1 MSKLLGQSLFRVYL
15 DHRPQTPG
23 ECMMIRSLTALLVLL
38 FLSTGIGRAQ
48 EPVYLG
54 SIPSDTIN
62 SLFGTE
68 IVPLGDQNDDG
79 YADIL
84 VWDVRNVA
92 QLYLGAM
99 SPSDA
104 SSLRFTGVYT
114 PRSRLGDLDYNGF
127 TQPWS
132 SASRKVDSRSG
143 ASAFYVDIGFQ
154 RIPSFGDRFEIF
166 NGGPSLDTIPDMWF
180 GVDSLQGWH
189 RMAIQSSDINF
200 NGTSEV
206 ITQDYYPGAASI
218 VFYELGMAVDSVP
231 DLIFGPVASLG
242 SCFLFGENLAVGDFN
257 GDGHQDL
264 AASWRS
270 NSNDVRGVALLYW
283 GGPSFD
289 TLPDLVIRRPGGFV
303 SGSNGF
309 GREVLLCPG
318 DLNGDSWDDLIA
330 SSSLA
335 YDDTL
340 TFVFYGGPGVDSIP
354 DVVIRQPM
362 DVVSAAGDVNNDGYP
377 DVIAS
382 DPVRGFVSLYYGGP
396 DFDSLYDFRIYQSD
410 IPGLHFQFGMHCTGI
425 GDYNGDGIDDFAFSG
440 VNVQSGT
447 VYIYAGF
454 DGSTGNG
461 GGGDVLPVD
470 YELVQNY
477 PNPFNPT
484 TTISFTL
491 PQKAFAE
498 LTVYNVL
505 GRKVTTLLSKD
516 LAAGTH
522 TVEWNGTDSHGA
534 AVSSGVYIYRL
545 TAGEAV
551 LSRKM
556 VLAK

>member
-1 MSKLLGQSLFRVYL
+1 MKFRLWLFIL
-15 DHRPQTPG
+15 
-23 ECMMIRSLTALLVLL
+23 SASLVLL
-38 FLSTGIGRAQ
+38 PAAESHSQ
-48 EPVYLG
+48 EPSYLG

-99 SPSDA
+99 SPSAA
-104 SSLRFTGVYT
+104 SSLRFNGVYT

-143 ASAFYVDIGFQ
+143 ASAFYVDIGFK

-289 TLPDLVIRRPGGFV
+289 TLPDLVIRRPEGFV

-354 DVVIRQPM
+354 DVVINQPM
-362 DVVSAAGDVNNDGYP
+362 DVVSAAGDVNNDGHP

-382 DPVRGFVSLYYGGP
+382 DPIRGFVSLYYGGP
-396 DFDSLYDFRIYQSD
+396 DFDSLYDFRIRKSD
-410 IPGLHFQFGMHCTGI
+410 IPGLHFEFGMHCTGI

-440 VNVQSGT
+440 VNVQTGT

-454 DGSTGNG
+454 DGSTDAGGTG
-461 GGGDVLPVD
+461 GGTELPSD
-470 YELVQNY
+470 YQLFQNY
-477 PNPFNPT
+477 PNPFNPS
-484 TTISFTL
+484 TTISFSLPKQTHVTL
-491 PQKAFAE
+491 RI
-498 LTVYNVL
+498 YNVL
-505 GRKVTTLLSKD
+505 GRQVRTLANRRFS
-516 LAAGTH
+516 AGDYSI
-522 TVEWNGTDSHGA
+522 EWDGRTDDGTLT
-534 AVSSGVYIYRL
+534 SSGIFLYRL
-545 TAGEAV
+545 TAGEID
-551 LSRKM
+551 LSNKM
-556 VLAK
+556 ILIR